1 MGIVMTP
8 TEQQC
13 SRKFLPTGKS
23 GYIGTNSKKG
33 GVMELVNLTPHE
45 VMIVDDDG
53 NVKVTITPSGVVAR
67 ARQTDEIVGE
77 VMVDG
82 QAVTL
87 VESVFGEV
95 EDLPEPTEGVAY
107 IVSFITVSAARAHG
121 RPTGDLLTTS
131 GPVRDAEGRIIGCR
145 QLVSHSPYNVHIVQS

>member
-1 MGIVMTP
+1 MTP

-13 SRKFLPTGKS
+13 SHKFLPAGKTGDT
-23 GYIGTNSKKG
+23 GTNTKKG
-33 GVMELVNLTPHE
+33 GVMELVNLTPHA
-45 VMIVDDDG
+45 VMVVDDG
-53 NVKVTITPSGVVAR
+53 NVKVTITPCGVVAR

-121 RPTGDLLTTS
+121 RPTSDLLTTS
-131 GPVRDAEGRIIGCR
+131 GPVRDADGRIIGCR
-145 QLVSHSPYNVHIVQS
+145 QLARN